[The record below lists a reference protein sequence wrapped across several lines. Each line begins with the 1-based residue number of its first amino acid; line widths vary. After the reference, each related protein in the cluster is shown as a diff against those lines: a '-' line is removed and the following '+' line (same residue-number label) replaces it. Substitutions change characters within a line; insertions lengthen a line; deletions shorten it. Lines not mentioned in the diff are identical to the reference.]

1 MRNLINQFIKFAGV
15 GTAAFFIDYG
25 LMIFFTEVFGI
36 YYLVS
41 ATMSFTISMIFNY
54 VASMRFVF
62 MHRKDISRTREFMI
76 FVILSVLGLCL
87 NNIGMFLGVEVLRI
101 DYRITKILATMCV
114 TVFNFFT
121 RRIFLDGSRRESQ
134 AQGQ

>member
-1 MRNLINQFIKFAGV
+1 MRKLINQFIKFAGV

-25 LMIFFTEVFGI
+25 LMIFFTEVFNI

-41 ATMSFTISMIFNY
+41 ATMSFTISVIFNY

-62 MHRKDISRTREFMI
+62 THRTDLSRKREFII
-76 FVILSVLGLCL
+76 FIVLSVMGLLL
-87 NNIGMFLGVEVLRI
+87 NNVGMYIGVDVLRI

-114 TVFNFFT
+114 TIFNFFT
-121 RRIFLDGSRRESQ
+121 RRGFLDGSRRE
-134 AQGQ
+134 A

>member
-1 MRNLINQFIKFAGV
+1 MRKLINQFIKFAGV

-25 LMIFFTEVFGI
+25 LMIFFTEIFNI

-41 ATMSFTISMIFNY
+41 ATMSFTISVIFNY

-62 MHRKDISRTREFMI
+62 THRTDLSRKREFII
-76 FVILSVLGLCL
+76 FIVLSAMGLLL
-87 NNIGMFLGVEVLRI
+87 NNVGMYIGVDALRI

-114 TVFNFFT
+114 TIFNFFT
-121 RRIFLDGSRRESQ
+121 RRAFLDGSRRE
-134 AQGQ
+134 A